1 MPAIESQLVKIEI
14 ATTSDPGKSLLKLDY
29 QGQIY
34 TLAIAVARHKLDT
47 LDPIIRARTEQLLQQ
62 SIGSNANIWQ
72 TQPAN
77 RYLLVREVGYY
88 SLWKL
93 ESSLHAGVNLVTAIE
108 PEIEPEIKRLELVRA
123 SIWLFQ
129 EVWLQ
134 LENLLGSNQLPLSID
149 RLLVV
154 TKFQSRE
161 DLDRL
166 LSIDPTGG
174 EILDNYINLDW
185 AEFDR
190 QLYEFTQKKLGRQ
203 FGTKLIE
210 EIIQTMPNSLS
221 LSIEQIIK
229 QQRYID

>member
-14 ATTSDPGKSLLKLDY
+14 ATTSDPGKSLLELYY

-34 TLAIAVARHKLDT
+34 TLAIAVASHKLDT
-47 LDPIIRARTEQLLQQ
+47 LDPSIRARTEQQLQQ
-62 SIGSNANIWQ
+62 SIGANSNIWQ
-72 TQPAN
+72 THPGN

-93 ESSLHAGVNLVTAIE
+93 ESSPQIGANLVT
-108 PEIEPEIKRLELVRA
+108 EIEPEIQRLELVRA

-134 LENLLGSNQLPLSID
+134 LEHLLGSNQLPLLTD
-149 RLLVV
+149 RLLRV
-154 TKFQSRE
+154 TKFQSRG

-174 EILDNYINLDW
+174 EILDNYVNLDW

-210 EIIQTMPNSLS
+210 EIIQTMPDSLK
-221 LSIEQIIK
+221 LSIEQILNR
-229 QQRYID
+229 QRYIN